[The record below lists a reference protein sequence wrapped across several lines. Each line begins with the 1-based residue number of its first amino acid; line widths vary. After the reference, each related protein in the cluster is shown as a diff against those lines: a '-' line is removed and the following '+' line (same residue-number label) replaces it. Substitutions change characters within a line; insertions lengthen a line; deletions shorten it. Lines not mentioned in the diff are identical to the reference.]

1 MASQRQY
8 EMLFQLNA
16 KLGSQYSSTLKAA
29 QSELLK
35 FNQEYRN
42 LSATANDI
50 SAYQRQ
56 QTAVENTKDKLALLQ
71 QQYDNIQR
79 EMEETGTYSSD
90 LENKLLAKKAQIDKT
105 TKAYNDQI
113 AKLDEYKRRLEEAGV
128 DTTELDKESE
138 RLKEELKQLQSGFDG
153 AGDEAEE
160 FGDKGTNS
168 LQNIETLLVSAGI
181 VKGLKAIYEGF
192 SECTKVAADFEE
204 QMSTVEAISGA
215 DAEEIEALAER
226 AKYLGSTTAFTAKQ
240 VGEGMEYMAMA
251 GWKTEDMLAG
261 MDSVLALAAASGEDL
276 GTVSDIV
283 TDALTAFG
291 LKASDTGRFADI
303 LAQTAANANTNVGMM
318 GETFKYAAPVAGAL
332 GYSVEDVAVA
342 IGLMANS
349 GIKASQ
355 AGTTLRNI
363 FNGILGG
370 VDLTAAAFGDLN
382 VEFVNSDGTM
392 QDLAS
397 SMNTL
402 RGYFDQMT
410 EAERVQNAINIA
422 GQRGYS
428 GLLAILRASSG
439 DYDKLTKAI
448 NNSSGAA
455 QRMANIKLD
464 NLNGQMTIA
473 KSAMEGLEIE
483 IGKQFTPMLTKL
495 YKVAA
500 DILGGLTTFVKENP
514 NVVKAV
520 AAGAAVIG
528 VFTAAIIA
536 AKVAMIALNA
546 VMSINPIVLATMAF
560 VSLYT
565 AIAVLISTAE
575 DATDPMNMLTG
586 ASQEQREEM
595 ERLQEEY
602 DQVCEAEGETSANAI
617 LLKNKLDE
625 ATAAFEENRQTMGE
639 WKAENDKL
647 LENHGSIITE
657 YTEGSKS
664 IDKEAQSM
672 ESLIFKLME
681 LSNKT
686 ELSYGELQILQAV
699 IDEINERMPE
709 AGLSFDVNTGQLN
722 VTAEQLRAMAAA
734 AAEAKQNQ
742 QDLETYM
749 QLVAEHDALKEAA
762 DQAKANAD
770 AYREYADAAMA
781 AYEAHEDTSSDE
793 HTDMTTYRL
802 QNEAFSAK
810 QHMDELTATYEENAA
825 ALAEN
830 ERMTAELEERMTS
843 YGETV
848 AEANAAEEER
858 AAAVDA
864 VANIVGSYTER
875 IETLTEAYGLA
886 YQAAYDSITGQYKLW
901 DDVAEVS
908 ATSVDDVTTSLQNQ
922 KKYWEDYN
930 TNIQTLLGYSGEI
943 EGLSGMVAE
952 FGDGSADSVNM
963 IAGMAEAANS
973 GHPEKIQEMVTAWQE
988 NKTAQ
993 DEAAQSLGDL
1003 VTNYSENMAE
1013 IQSELAAD
1021 VEAMDYSDEAY
1032 AAATSTLQS
1041 FIDGANDML
1050 PAVQRA
1056 YGNIASAATSALT
1069 QSYYRN
1075 YYKYRSND
1083 RGYASGTDNA
1093 TPGWH
1098 LVGENGPEVR
1108 WFNGGESVWD
1118 ASQTRDFLQAMR
1130 HDPLEAVQVPSGG
1143 ASIQVSFAPQYNLS
1157 GASDSAEIR
1166 AMLAEHDE
1174 EMKRQIRDMLAE
1186 EAEDMV
1192 RRRM

>member
-71 QQYDNIQR
+71 QQYDNIQK
-79 EMEETGTYSSD
+79 EMQETGTYSSD

-113 AKLDEYKRRLEEAGV
+113 AKLDEYKRRLQEAGV

-138 RLKEELKQLQSGFDG
+138 RLKNELKQLQASFDG
-153 AGDEAEE
+153 AGDEAKE
-160 FGDKGTNS
+160 FGDKGAQSVDAIATM
-168 LQNIETLLVSAGI
+168 LAAAGI
-181 VKGLKAIYEGF
+181 TKMLKEIYNAF
-192 SECTKVAADFEE
+192 SECVTVAADFES

-215 DAEEIEALAER
+215 DAEEILALADR
-226 AKYLGSTTAFTAKQ
+226 AKELGAATAFTAQQ

-382 VEFVNSDGTM
+382 VEFVNSDGSM
-392 QDLAS
+392 QDLSS
-397 SMNTL
+397 SMDTL
-402 RGYFDQMT
+402 RYYFDQMT
-410 EAERVQNAINIA
+410 EAEKVHNAINIA
-422 GQRGYS
+422 GQRGYA
-428 GLLAILRASSG
+428 GLLAILNSTTE
-439 DYDKLTKAI
+439 DYDKLTAAV
-448 NNSSGAA
+448 NNSAGAA
-455 QRMANIKLD
+455 QKMADIKLD
-464 NLNGQMTIA
+464 NMNGQLTIA
-473 KSAMEGLEIE
+473 KSAWEGLEIAVGE
-483 IGKQFTPMLTKL
+483 QFTPTLTKV

-500 DILGGLTTFVKENP
+500 DVIGKVTEFIKAHPG
-514 NVVKAV
+514 VVKAITAVAIGLGVFV
-520 AAGAAVIG
+520 AAVLAAKIAMAAFNAVAAMNPFVLIAAAV
-528 VFTAAIIA
+528 TAAVA
-536 AKVAMIALNA
+536 ALVILA
-546 VMSINPIVLATMAF
+546 V
-560 VSLYT
+560 T
-565 AIAVLISTAE
+565 AD
-575 DATDPMNMLTG
+575 DAIDPMKDLVST
-586 ASQEQREEM
+586 SQEQADRLEEL
-595 ERLQEEY
+595 RAEY
-602 DQVCEAEGETSANAI
+602 EAVAEAEGETSVNAI
-617 LLKNKLDE
+617 LLKKEIDE
-625 ATAAFEENRQTMGE
+625 QTEAFENNKQTLQE
-639 WKAENDKL
+639 FIDAQNEIHDAHEKL
-647 LENHGSIITE
+647 MSDYADTTKGINQDHDST
-657 YTEGSKS
+657 
-664 IDKEAQSM
+664 
-672 ESLIFKLME
+672 ESLIIKLQE
-681 LSNKT
+681 LASKAT
-686 ELSYGELQILQAV
+686 LSSGELKVLQAV
-699 IDEINERMPE
+699 IKELNKMLPDANITY
-709 AGLSFDVNTGQLN
+709 DVSTGKLN
-722 VTAEQLRAMAAA
+722 VTTEDLKAMADA
-734 AAEAKQNQ
+734 AAEARQ
-742 QDLETYM
+742 QAADLDQLINSAKEEKLLEKAVEDAQAAYDAQKRLTDEAWTDYQASKRTFQSAYGEQAMYDVDLFKAYEAESSALET
-749 QLVAEHDALKEAA
+749 LSANL
-762 DQAKANAD
+762 DQAK
-770 AYREYADAAMA
+770 
-781 AYEAHEDTSSDE
+781 
-793 HTDMTTYRL
+793 TD
-802 QNEAFSAK
+802 
-810 QHMDELTATYEENAA
+810 
-825 ALAEN
+825 LAEN
-830 ERMTAELEERMTS
+830 RAEQERLSAALGASATA
-843 YGETV
+843 V
-848 AEANAAEEER
+848 EEENTYIYQMQDVL
-858 AAAVDA
+858 A
-864 VANIVGSYTER
+864 SYNDR
-875 IETLTEAYGLA
+875 IETLTQSYLDAYN
-886 YQAAYDSITGQYKLW
+886 AAYDSITGQYKLW
-901 DDVAEVS
+901 DEVAEVS
-908 ATSVDDVTTSLQNQ
+908 AKSVDDVTTSLQNQ

-930 TNIQTLLGYSGEI
+930 TNIQTLLSFSGEI
-943 EGLSGMVAE
+943 EGLSDMVAA
-952 FGDGSADSVNM
+952 FGDGSADSVDM

-973 GHPEKIQEMVTAWQE
+973 GHPEKIQEMVEAWQA
-988 NKTAQ
+988 NKAAQ

-1003 VTNYSENMAE
+1003 VTGYSDQMNDLKD
-1013 IQSELAAD
+1013 QVQAD
-1021 VEAMDYSDEAY
+1021 VEALEFTDEAY
-1032 AAATSTLQS
+1032 SAATTTIQS
-1041 FIDGANDML
+1041 FIDGALSKL
-1050 PAVQRA
+1050 PAVQNA
-1056 YGNIASAATSALT
+1056 YSRIANAANSALT
-1069 QSYYRN
+1069 TKYYQG
-1075 YYKYRSND
+1075 YYSYRSND

-1130 HDPLEAVQVPSGG
+1130 HDPLEAVQAPSGG

>member
-71 QQYDNIQR
+71 QQYDNIQK
-79 EMEETGTYSSD
+79 EMQETGTYSSD

-113 AKLDEYKRRLEEAGV
+113 AKLDEYKRRLQEAGV

-138 RLKEELKQLQSGFDG
+138 RLKNELKQLQASFDG
-153 AGDEAEE
+153 AGDEAKE
-160 FGDKGTNS
+160 FGDKGAQSVDAIATM
-168 LQNIETLLVSAGI
+168 LAAAGI
-181 VKGLKAIYEGF
+181 TKMLKEIYNAF
-192 SECTKVAADFEE
+192 SECVTVAADFES

-215 DAEEIEALAER
+215 DAEEILALAER
-226 AKYLGSTTAFTAKQ
+226 AKDLGAATAFTAQQ

-355 AGTTLRNI
+355 AGTTLKNI

-382 VEFVNSDGTM
+382 VEFVNSDGSM
-392 QDLAS
+392 QDLSS
-397 SMNTL
+397 SMDTL
-402 RGYFDQMT
+402 RYYFDQMT
-410 EAERVQNAINIA
+410 EAEKVHNAINIA
-422 GQRGYS
+422 GQRGYA
-428 GLLAILRASSG
+428 GLLAILNSTTE
-439 DYDKLTKAI
+439 DYNKLTDAV
-448 NNSSGAA
+448 NNSAGAA
-455 QRMANIKLD
+455 QKMADIKMD

-473 KSAMEGLEIE
+473 KSALEGLEIE
-483 IGKQFTPMLTKL
+483 IGRQFTPMLTKL
-495 YKVAA
+495 YKIGA
-500 DILGGLTTFVKENP
+500 DILGSLTTFVKEHP

-560 VSLYT
+560 VALYT
-565 AIAVLISTAE
+565 AIAVLITTAE

-639 WKAENDKL
+639 WKAQHDKL
-647 LENHGSIITE
+647 MEEQDASTARYNEAAAG
-657 YTEGSKS
+657 

-672 ESLIFKLME
+672 DSLIFKLME

-699 IDEINERMPE
+699 IDEINKRMPE
-709 AGLSFDVNTGQLN
+709 AGLAFDVNTGQLN
-722 VTAEQLRAMAAA
+722 VTAEQLHEMAEAAA
-734 AAEAKQNQ
+734 AAKRNELDLQTYLEKVAAHPELEADLEQARKNVEEYRKIYEEAK
-742 QDLETYM
+742 
-749 QLVAEHDALKEAA
+749 
-762 DQAKANAD
+762 
-770 AYREYADAAMA
+770 A

-793 HTDMTTYRL
+793 HTDWTAYQL
-802 QNEAFSAK
+802 SEAYFAAK
-810 QHMDELTATYEENAA
+810 KHLDELNAEYQESA
-825 ALAEN
+825 DKLAEN
-830 ERMTAELEERMTS
+830 ERMTAELEDRMTS

-848 AEANAAEEER
+848 AEATAAEEER

-908 ATSVDDVTTSLQNQ
+908 AKSVDDVTTSLQNQ
-922 KKYWEDYN
+922 AKYWSDYN

-973 GHPEKIQEMVTAWQE
+973 GHPEKIQEMVEAWQA

-1056 YGNIASAATSALT
+1056 YESVASAATNALT
-1069 QSYYRN
+1069 RSYYRN
-1075 YYKYRSND
+1075 YYSYRGNE

-1130 HDPLEAVQVPSGG
+1130 RDPLEAAQAPSGG